1 MIYLKMGLAILCLLL
16 VVDLFLLI
24 HRWFPQFP
32 SWALWGLLL
41 LFVLPCITFNT
52 IFPIFY
58 LHLMFCLL
66 ITQLICLI
74 FHQDVKGWVFF
85 IPFLLA
91 ITICIYGIF
100 NMKNIEKTTYDLQTS
115 KNIPDTKI
123 VMISDLHY
131 PNAMTEKDLN
141 NIVKDLQKEK
151 PSFYI
156 LNGDIVDEFTSV
168 DQMKTVFQTLGKL
181 TKTADVY
188 YVFGNHDNQHYA
200 NEPAF
205 SKETLKKVIESN
217 GITVLQDDIL
227 HFDQITL
234 IGREDSEEK
243 RESLKSLVKTCNLD
257 SYIIV
262 FDHQPKDIS
271 LCEKL
276 GVDLQLSGHTHSGQ
290 IFPVGSLA
298 NSLGIFEHGY
308 GMIKKGNFTQIT
320 TSGIH
325 GWGFPTRTEGISEYV
340 SISITSN

>member
-16 VVDLFLLI
+16 VMDLFLLI

-58 LHLMFCLL
+58 LHLLFCLL

-131 PNAMTEKDLN
+131 PNAMTEEELS
-141 NIVKDLQKEK
+141 NIVKDLQKE
-151 PSFYI
+151 
-156 LNGDIVDEFTSV
+156 
-168 DQMKTVFQTLGKL
+168 
-181 TKTADVY
+181 
-188 YVFGNHDNQHYA
+188 
-200 NEPAF
+200 
-205 SKETLKKVIESN
+205 
-217 GITVLQDDIL
+217 
-227 HFDQITL
+227 
-234 IGREDSEEK
+234 
-243 RESLKSLVKTCNLD
+243 
-257 SYIIV
+257 
-262 FDHQPKDIS
+262 
-271 LCEKL
+271 
-276 GVDLQLSGHTHSGQ
+276 
-290 IFPVGSLA
+290 
-298 NSLGIFEHGY
+298 
-308 GMIKKGNFTQIT
+308 
-320 TSGIH
+320 
-325 GWGFPTRTEGISEYV
+325 
-340 SISITSN
+340 

>member
-1 MIYLKMGLAILCLLL
+1 
-16 VVDLFLLI
+16 
-24 HRWFPQFP
+24 
-32 SWALWGLLL
+32 
-41 LFVLPCITFNT
+41 
-52 IFPIFY
+52 
-58 LHLMFCLL
+58 
-66 ITQLICLI
+66 
-74 FHQDVKGWVFF
+74 
-85 IPFLLA
+85 
-91 ITICIYGIF
+91 
-100 NMKNIEKTTYDLQTS
+100 MKNIEKTTYDLQTS
-115 KNIPDTKI
+115 KDIPDTKI

-141 NIVKDLQKEK
+141 NMVKDLQKEK

-181 TKTADVY
+181 TKTANVY

-205 SKETLKKVIESN
+205 SKETLKKAIESN

-243 RESLKSLVKTCNLD
+243 RESLKSLVKTCDLD

-276 GVDLQLSGHTHSGQ
+276 GVDLQLSGHTHNGQ

-298 NSLGIFEHGY
+298 NSLGIFEHDY

>member
-1 MIYLKMGLAILCLLL
+1 MIYLKMGLAILCLFL
-16 VVDLFLLI
+16 VIDLFLLI

-32 SWALWGLLL
+32 LWALWGLLL

-58 LHLMFCLL
+58 LHLLFCLL

-74 FHQDVKGWVFF
+74 FHQDVKGWIFF

-91 ITICIYGIF
+91 ITICLYGIF

-115 KNIPDTKI
+115 KDIPDTKI

-131 PNAMTEKDLN
+131 PNAMTEKDLQ

-200 NEPAF
+200 KEPAF

-227 HFDQITL
+227 HFSNITL
-234 IGREDSEEK
+234 IGREDLEEN
-243 RESLKSLVKTCNLD
+243 RRSLHSLMRTCDLD
-257 SYIIV
+257 SYIVV
-262 FDHQPKDIS
+262 FDHQPSDLK
-271 LCEKL
+271 LCKEL

>member
-16 VVDLFLLI
+16 VIDLFLLI

-32 SWALWGLLL
+32 SWTLWGLLL

-58 LHLMFCLL
+58 LHLLFCLL

-74 FHQDVKGWVFF
+74 FHQDVKGWIFF

-115 KNIPDTKI
+115 KDIPDTKI

-131 PNAMTEKDLN
+131 PNAMTEEELS

-156 LNGDIVDEFTSV
+156 LNGDIVDEFTTV

-200 NEPAF
+200 NDPVF

-227 HFDQITL
+227 HFSNITL
-234 IGREDSEEK
+234 IGREDLEEN
-243 RESLKSLVKTCNLD
+243 RRSLHSLMRTCDLD
-257 SYIIV
+257 SYIVV
-262 FDHQPKDIS
+262 FDHQPSDLK
-271 LCEKL
+271 LCKEL

-290 IFPVGSLA
+290 IFPIGSLA
-298 NSLGIFEHGY
+298 NSLGIFEHDY

>member
-1 MIYLKMGLAILCLLL
+1 
-16 VVDLFLLI
+16 
-24 HRWFPQFP
+24 
-32 SWALWGLLL
+32 
-41 LFVLPCITFNT
+41 
-52 IFPIFY
+52 
-58 LHLMFCLL
+58 
-66 ITQLICLI
+66 
-74 FHQDVKGWVFF
+74 
-85 IPFLLA
+85 
-91 ITICIYGIF
+91 
-100 NMKNIEKTTYDLQTS
+100 MKNIEKTTYDLQTS
-115 KNIPDTKI
+115 KDIPDTKI

-131 PNAMTEKDLN
+131 PNVMTEEELSS
-141 NIVKDLQKEK
+141 IVKDLQKEK

-156 LNGDIVDEFTSV
+156 LNGDIVDEFTTV

-200 NEPAF
+200 NDPVF
-205 SKETLKKVIESN
+205 SKETLKEVIESN

-227 HFDQITL
+227 HFGNITL
-234 IGREDSEEK
+234 IGREDLEEN
-243 RESLKSLVKTCNLD
+243 RRSLHSLMKTCDLD
-257 SYIIV
+257 SYIVV
-262 FDHQPKDIS
+262 FDHQPSDLK
-271 LCEKL
+271 LCKEL